1 MININLQN
9 VKDLILYDREAT
21 SLLPEFKHF
30 FDTWKFS
37 VKNPSFKSLGDK
49 AMIDF
54 LLALK
59 PEHIAKLEKYFNEL
73 ISVNA
78 TDYRIV
84 KNRVIPLDELEDGNL
99 QTDGLPNFVI
109 YRDGSQ
115 LYISYWR

>member
-1 MININLQN
+1 MLNINLQN

-21 SLLPEFKHF
+21 SLFPEFKHF

-37 VKNPSFKSLGDK
+37 VKNPSFKSLGEM
-49 AMIDF
+49 ALTDF

-59 PEHIAKLEKYFNEL
+59 PEHITKLEQYFNDS

-84 KNRVIPLDELEDGNL
+84 KNRVIPLDKVEADL
-99 QTDGLPNFVI
+99 QMDSLPNFAL

-115 LYISYWR
+115 LYITYWR